1 MIRSVRLCGGDPKEH
16 SLRAIPN
23 YYCYSAQF
31 RFSYAEQKAYW
42 DQLLG
47 ENGFQIGD

>member
-1 MIRSVRLCGGDPKEH
+1 MKNSTHD
-16 SLRAIPN
+16 SWIPASDHN
-23 YYCYSAQF
+23 CYSAQF